1 MPGPVG
7 SCVRQVVRP
16 LLRAG
21 IAGLALGLAGCAT
34 VDPFAQAPIA
44 AHLQRADGVGDC
56 ARLLRELDRQVVAAA
71 ARDAQDSVVPGFPYL
86 RVDRLSAALAPDVA
100 DDLRW
105 RQWRGRLAAL
115 DRQARTHELRNATVS
130 GGPVYG
136 ALGVDACRTV
146 LLDADDARDTRQQL
160 RTVAQV
166 PDDYSTTLR
175 ALGLYPLTRLAF
187 AAGIRGWHRQARA
200 EFSAP
205 LNDLPRLGESRRYAP
220 EHDAAR
226 GIAAAPDRW
235 RTAAVPDVPMAP
247 MTRDALGVPQ
257 VEALAALLQRHAPI
271 VEVDDSGAFDR
282 IGPLA
287 IGAGSPQARVDLT
300 EPPVA
305 YARLAFGRL
314 GGVLRAQLVYTFWFP
329 ARPKDG
335 ALDLLGGELDALIWR
350 VTLDDH
356 GNALAFDS
364 IHACGCYHMF
374 FATPRVRPRNEPPP
388 GQGRFDE
395 GLFLPQDTLPEI
407 GPAQRV
413 VLRVASRSHYLQRV
427 SVTGV
432 TAGEALPYRL
442 RDEDELRSLTV
453 ARVARADAGA
463 RLSRSAYDADGM
475 IPGTERLERFFF
487 WPMGITSAGQM
498 RQWGRHA
505 TAFVG
510 RRHFDDPALLE
521 RYFDLADCA
530 ANSAGAAGCGA
541 LRGQD

>member
-1 MPGPVG
+1 MRGD
-7 SCVRQVVRP
+7 VRAGERRVVRS
-16 LLRAG
+16 LLLF
-21 IAGLALGLAGCAT
+21 GLALWLAGCAT
-34 VDPFAQAPIA
+34 VDPFAQAPIV
-44 AHLQRADGVGDC
+44 AHLQRTDGVGDC
-56 ARLLRELDRQVVAAA
+56 ARLLRELDRQVVAAD
-71 ARDAQDSVVPGFPYL
+71 ARDAQDTVVPGFPYL

-100 DDLRW
+100 DELRW

-115 DRQARTHELRNATVS
+115 DRQARRHELRNAVTS
-130 GGPVYG
+130 GGPIYG
-136 ALGVDACRTV
+136 AMSVDACRTV
-146 LLDADDARDTRQQL
+146 LLDADDAREARAQL
-160 RTVAQV
+160 RAVAQV
-166 PDDYSTTLR
+166 PDDYSITLR
-175 ALGLYPLTRLAF
+175 ALGLYPLTKLAF
-187 AAGIRGWHRQARA
+187 AAGIRGWHREARA
-200 EFSAP
+200 EFAAP
-205 LNDLPRLGESRRYAP
+205 LDRLPRLGELRRYAP
-220 EHDAAR
+220 EEDAAR
-226 GIAAAPDRW
+226 AIAAAPDRW
-235 RTAAVPDVPMAP
+235 RAAPSEPMAP

-271 VEVDDSGAFDR
+271 VEVDDSGAYDR

-287 IGAGSPQARVDLT
+287 IGAGSPHARVDLT

-335 ALDLLGGELDALIWR
+335 AFDLLGGELDALVWR
-350 VTLDDH
+350 VTLDDR

-374 FATPRVRPRNEPPP
+374 FATPRVRARNAPPP

-395 GLFLPQDTLPEI
+395 GLFLPQDTLPDI

-413 VLRVASRSHYLQRV
+413 ALRVASRSHYLQRV
-427 SVTGV
+427 SVV
-432 TAGEALPYRL
+432 DAPAGEAIAYRL

-453 ARVARADAGA
+453 ARADAGGRA
-463 RLSRSAYDADGM
+463 SRSARSVYGADGM

-487 WPMGITSAGQM
+487 WPMGIASAGQM

-510 RRHFDDPALLE
+510 RRHFDDPALLD
-521 RYFDLADCA
+521 RYFALADCTPDA
-530 ANSAGAAGCGA
+530 ANATAGCGP
-541 LRGQD
+541 LRAQD

>member
-1 MPGPVG
+1 MPG
-7 SCVRQVVRP
+7 SLWSRVREVLQP

-21 IAGLALGLAGCAT
+21 LASLALGLAGCAT

-44 AHLQRADGVGDC
+44 AHLERADGVGDC
-56 ARLLRELDRQVVAAA
+56 ARLLRELDRQVTAAA
-71 ARDAQDSVVPGFPYL
+71 ARDAQDTVIPGFPYL
-86 RVDRLSAALAPDVA
+86 RVDRLSASVAPDVA
-100 DDLRW
+100 DDARW
-105 RQWRGRLAAL
+105 RLWRGRLAAL
-115 DRQARTHELRNATVS
+115 DRQARRHELRNATVS

-136 ALGVDACRTV
+136 ALGIDACRTV
-146 LLDADDARDTRQQL
+146 LLDADDARDARQQL
-160 RTVAQV
+160 RAVAQV
-166 PDDYSTTLR
+166 PDDYSTSLR
-175 ALGLYPLTRLAF
+175 ALGLYPLTKLAF
-187 AAGIRGWHRQARA
+187 AAGIRGWHREARA
-200 EFSAP
+200 EFAVP
-205 LNDLPRLGESRRYAP
+205 LESLPRRGELRRYAP
-220 EHDAAR
+220 EADAAR

-235 RTAAVPDVPMAP
+235 RAAAADVAP
-247 MTRDALGVPQ
+247 MPRDALGVPR

-271 VEVDDSGAFDR
+271 VEVDDSGPYDR

-287 IGAGSPQARVDLT
+287 IDAASPHARVDLT

-335 ALDLLGGELDALIWR
+335 PLDVLGGELDALIWR

-356 GNALAFDS
+356 GHALAFDS
-364 IHACGCYHMF
+364 IHACGCYHQF
-374 FATPRVRPRNEPPP
+374 FATPRVRPRLSPPP

-395 GLFLPQDTLPEI
+395 GLFLPQGTLPEM
-407 GPAQRV
+407 GPTQRV
-413 VLRVASRSHYLQRV
+413 TLRLSSRSHYLQRV
-427 SVTGV
+427 SVTDAPV
-432 TAGEALPYRL
+432 GEALPYRL

-453 ARVARADAGA
+453 MRADAGG
-463 RLSRSAYDADGM
+463 RLSRSAYDADGF

-487 WPMGITSAGQM
+487 WPMGIASAGQM

-521 RYFDLADCA
+521 HYFDLADCA
-530 ANSAGAAGCGA
+530 ASATNAAAGCGA